1 MPSTFF
7 SFVRKG
13 NTMRF
18 SSARRSRKSGSVMI
32 LFTLMLPT
40 LLLPLAGLAIDASIA
55 RLMQIR
61 LQAAVDGAALGA
73 GRLLGTG
80 AVTETV
86 AGEFL
91 AANFRT
97 DNSAG
102 TWNVS
107 NLQSNIVYTPGIT
120 KRIDISATATVPL
133 LFLRIFGISS
143 ASIAANGSATR
154 SDSRVVFVI
163 DRSGSMNFDDK
174 TGTHTNVIADAIN
187 YTTTLVKRFIEGTD
201 ELGLVVFD
209 GSAVVGY
216 PTGTWTSAISLASTG
231 GPNKTFYD
239 GTATD
244 MVHQIAAITADSGT
258 GMAEALS
265 IAYIELQKA
274 HMRDLADPANHGVDT
289 RLNSIVLLTD
299 GVPSALSLYYN
310 NPANTN
316 ANNIVNGSSS
326 GNACNNKTITV
337 AGASSSNMMQG
348 WMALAGPPYSG
359 TTPYGVFM
367 MATLDANTAHDAVW
381 WMNFGGS
388 SNAADYTAPNPT
400 TPYNGCTGMYNN
412 KPGNFNYVT
421 KIPTTDLWGNAL
433 QTGGYVNSHITGST
447 NLVYTGTPANWSQPG
462 EEYNWGLAI
471 WNSVD
476 NAAKN
481 IRTDVNLPN
490 RAGDTYPAG
499 GQNNMA
505 IQIFVIGYSGNGG
518 CDDGLLKRVANDI
531 NATGYDSTQPRGK
544 YYTASDGTSLAAAY
558 NQLASDLLRLA
569 R

>member
-1 MPSTFF
+1 
-7 SFVRKG
+7 
-13 NTMRF
+13 MRF
-18 SSARRSRKSGSVMI
+18 SSARRSRKSGSIMV

-40 LLLPLAGLAIDASIA
+40 LLLPLAGLAVDASIA

-97 DNSAG
+97 DGAAG

-107 NLQSNIVYTPGIT
+107 NLHSSIVYTPGIT

-133 LFLRIFGISS
+133 LFLRIFRINS

-163 DRSGSMNFDDK
+163 DRSGSMTNSDG
-174 TGTHTNVIADAIN
+174 TGTQVITDAIN

-216 PTGTWTSAISLASTG
+216 PTYSAGTWTPTISLASTG

-239 GTATD
+239 GTAND
-244 MVHQIAAITADSGT
+244 MVHQISAITAANGT

-265 IAYIELQKA
+265 MAYIELQKA
-274 HMRDLADPANHGVDT
+274 HMRDLADPSNNGVDT

-299 GVPSALSLYYN
+299 GVPTAISLYLN
-310 NPANTN
+310 NPANSN
-316 ANNIVNGSSS
+316 ANNVVTGT
-326 GNACNNKTITV
+326 GCTYKTLSPPTP
-337 AGASSSNMMQG
+337 SSSNMMQSWFAIG
-348 WMALAGPPYSG
+348 GNAPFSSGSGSEGVELLAS
-359 TTPYGVFM
+359 
-367 MATLDANTAHDAVW
+367 LDTAQNSNWWVSNGGQDAVK
-381 WMNFGGS
+381 
-388 SNAADYTAPNPT
+388 PNPT
-400 TPYNGCTGMYNN
+400 SPYGPYNGCSNMQDGTTAQTY
-412 KPGNFNYVT
+412 FS
-421 KIPTTDLWGNAL
+421 KIPNVDLWGNL
-433 QTGGYVNSHITGST
+433 TNPPGNPYRNSHITGNKNAT
-447 NLVYTGTPANWSQPG
+447 TVYTAGDLVMNQVSNYYYW
-462 EEYNWGLAI
+462 ELAM
-471 WNSVD
+471 WNAVD
-476 NAAKN
+476 NAGKN
-481 IRTDVNLPN
+481 IRTDANLPN
-490 RAGDTYPAG
+490 RAGDTTG
-499 GQNNMA
+499 NMG
-505 IQIFVIGYSGNGG
+505 IEVYVIGYSGNGG

-531 NATGYDSTQPRGK
+531 GAAGYDSTQPRGR
-544 YYTASDGTSLAAAY
+544 YYSAANGADLAAAY
-558 NQLASDLLRLA
+558 DQLASDLLRLA

>member
-1 MPSTFF
+1 
-7 SFVRKG
+7 
-13 NTMRF
+13 MRF
-18 SSARRSRKSGSVMI
+18 SSARRSRKSGSVMV

-40 LLLPLAGLAIDASIA
+40 LLLPLAGLAVDASIA

-97 DNSAG
+97 DGSAG

-133 LFLRIFGISS
+133 LFLRIFGVRS

-163 DRSGSMNFDDK
+163 DRSGSMNTDDGSGK
-174 TGTHTNVIADAIN
+174 STVIQDAIN
-187 YTTTLVKRFIEGTD
+187 ETTILVKRFIEGTD

-216 PTGTWTSAISLASTG
+216 PTYAAGTWTPTIGNTG

-239 GTATD
+239 GTAND
-244 MVHQIAAITADSGT
+244 MVNQIAAIKADSGT
-258 GMAEALS
+258 GMAEGLTL
-265 IAYIELQKA
+265 AYIELQKA
-274 HMRDLADPANHGVDT
+274 HMRDLADPVNNGVDG

-299 GVPSALSLYYN
+299 GLPTGISLYLNDPN
-310 NPANTN
+310 NLGV
-316 ANNIVNGSSS
+316 NNIIKATSTCS
-326 GNACNNKTITV
+326 NKTITV
-337 AGASSSNMMQG
+337 GTQTAATMMKSFFAIGGYAPYTGTSTWGMYPLASADTTQTSNWWLGNNGVSPYRAQDASNA
-348 WMALAGPPYSG
+348 MAIPTNSGPYNNCASG
-359 TTPYGVFM
+359 MV
-367 MATLDANTAHDAVW
+367 N
-381 WMNFGGS
+381 GS
-388 SNAADYTAPNPT
+388 SIYS
-400 TPYNGCTGMYNN
+400 YL
-412 KPGNFNYVT
+412 T
-421 KIPTTDLWGNAL
+421 KIPAADMWGNAM
-433 QTGGYVNSHITGST
+433 TGTGYTHSHITGNPGAT
-447 NLVYTGTPANWSQPG
+447 TVYTSGTPGTSASSD
-462 EEYNWGLAI
+462 YDWGLAM

-476 NAAKN
+476 NAAKS
-481 IRTDVNLPN
+481 IRTDANLPN
-490 RAGDTYPAG
+490 RTGDTG
-499 GQNNMA
+499 GNMG
-505 IQIFVIGYSGNGG
+505 IQIYVIGYSGNLGG

-531 NATGYDSTQPRGK
+531 TAAGYDSTQPRGK
-544 YYTASDGTSLAAAY
+544 YYTASDGASLDAAY